1 MKLIKCYVS
10 SFGKLKDFTYDFND
24 KLNTIKQDN
33 GWGKSTFATFIKAMF
48 YGLNGSKRSVA
59 ENERIKYKPWNS
71 TERFGGYVIFSWKG
85 KEYKLERFFGNK
97 ESEDT
102 AYLYDAATGKVL
114 SNDKDWGKRIF
125 QIDEEGFLSTTY
137 FSQKDFSAKSNASLT
152 EKYNQI
158 SGIDGSL
165 AVDKVIQK
173 IDDKLKKYEYSGNR
187 GLIPETKK
195 EIYRIDEEI
204 KRAESSLETL
214 KLINSEIELLSQE
227 VKSLELRAA
236 KLYAEIENANRAEAT
251 TLKKEQY
258 NRLMIEKSTLIE
270 KQNYALEILNENIVD
285 IKTVNKLL
293 FYNQELLGIDAYIE
307 NIERDIKTLS
317 NIAPQKKKNNF
328 GSSAV
333 SFIVTLMLLLGGIFT
348 SSISVL
354 PYILYA
360 MSGIMFAISLVITWR
375 NVKNQRKT
383 SSDANTLLLEEK
395 IKQLNNLIE
404 KKNAYKN
411 EIDAYIC
418 AFKLGQVSDRA
429 TALMNILRVWEI
441 SLEVAEKLREVNRDL
456 SAFDFDNTENL
467 NQDISYDINVLK
479 AEYDRVNIAVKQK
492 IEELNKK
499 KASVAWY
506 EDIAGKFADFESEKI
521 KLCDKIL
528 EHEEER
534 RILSLTSKFLK
545 QADENLKLKYKTPL
559 QDSLNKYFEYINGQ
573 EKTVY
578 IDVDFNVTVE
588 EKGQEIVID
597 YYSKG
602 YQNLFEICKRF
613 ALVDVLFTGE
623 KPFIILDDPFYN
635 LDDQKL
641 SSAISLIKKM
651 SVEYQILYLVCH
663 DSRRANELQIEF

>member
-10 SFGKLKDFTYDFND
+10 SFGKLKDFTYDFNY
-24 KLNTIKQDN
+24 KLNTIKQGN

-71 TERFGGYVIFSWKG
+71 TERFGGFVIFSWKR

-214 KLINSEIELLSQE
+214 KLINSEIELLNQE
-227 VKSLELRAA
+227 VKSLELRSA

-258 NRLMIEKSTLIE
+258 NRLMLEKSALIE
-270 KQNYALEILNENIVD
+270 KQNYALEILNENMVD
-285 IKTVNKLL
+285 RETVNKLL

-354 PYILYA
+354 PYILYT

-375 NVKNQRKT
+375 NVKNQKKT

-411 EIDAYIC
+411 EVDAYIC

-429 TALMNILRVWEI
+429 TALMNILRV
-441 SLEVAEKLREVNRDL
+441 
-456 SAFDFDNTENL
+456 
-467 NQDISYDINVLK
+467 
-479 AEYDRVNIAVKQK
+479 
-492 IEELNKK
+492 
-499 KASVAWY
+499 
-506 EDIAGKFADFESEKI
+506 
-521 KLCDKIL
+521 C
-528 EHEEER
+528 
-534 RILSLTSKFLK
+534 
-545 QADENLKLKYKTPL
+545 
-559 QDSLNKYFEYINGQ
+559 
-573 EKTVY
+573 
-578 IDVDFNVTVE
+578 VTDM
-588 EKGQEIVID
+588 I
-597 YYSKG
+597 
-602 YQNLFEICKRF
+602 
-613 ALVDVLFTGE
+613 
-623 KPFIILDDPFYN
+623 
-635 LDDQKL
+635 
-641 SSAISLIKKM
+641 
-651 SVEYQILYLVCH
+651 
-663 DSRRANELQIEF
+663 